1 MSVHYKFKSTL
12 NFDTITFDGLHISV
26 ADLKREI
33 IQQKRLGKIID
44 FDLQITNAQSKEEY
58 KDDGVLIP
66 KNTTLIISRI
76 PIAHPPK
83 KGWEP
88 PAAADNAFAA
98 ATSKQEAFNM
108 DLSKMQGSEEDK
120 IQAMMMQSTV
130 DYDPKT
136 YHRIKGQSQVGE
148 VPASYRCNKCK
159 KSGHWIKNCPF
170 ILGKDQVEVKRNTG
184 IPRSFRDK
192 QEAAESETSNFVVPA
207 EQNQEIPEDLI
218 CGICRDIFVDAVMI
232 PCCGSSFCDDCVRT
246 SLLES
251 EDSECPDCKEK
262 NCSPGSLIPNR
273 FLRNSVNA
281 FKNETGYK
289 ISAVKSV
296 KNDEKPAVEKKEV
309 EEKPPLKEEEAEP
322 EKPEKT
328 EEPKEETETNGKKAP
343 KSVSPEPA
351 PPQATESSSS
361 SAAQKEKDKYD
372 SDYEDNITITMPQAA
387 AASDSTAISTKKQP
401 SPGYSH
407 RTSESSSHRRES
419 ERKSDY
425 DHKHHRP
432 SSRSER
438 ERERERERDR
448 DRDREHG
455 KGERSLLPTPIGTL
469 PSYQGHMMG
478 SESEDARRSSAY
490 KPPYMQMQ
498 RGPPVPMHMMPMH
511 IPTYNNGYSSMGQRP
526 PLSYV
531 PYQNQPPV
539 HPMRTPYGSSGGSM
553 NMNMSSQPFQSPN
566 LASIYQGVAAKV
578 GSGLIDDPLEA
589 FNRIMKEK
597 ERKKVDRFRS
607 TDHHHRSRS
616 PDRQRHRFKS
626 PVYEKD
632 SPRDNHKDKRPR
644 SRERK
649 REYSYERNVRLQ
661 RPSRQPLDGSKSP
674 GGRIKRSGHRRSSSP
689 KQAYKPD
696 YREKPYSAPFA
707 PKPVDAV
714 EPPPPGFE
722 SLQLTNDE
730 DGYNRNK
737 HAPPGSEA
745 SHGSKEH
752 HSRSSK
758 RSEERGRHDDE
769 LPRKRHRS
777 RSQSKDHPKPNDG
790 GSSYRS
796 LTPPVKITTPKM
808 MATQFRERDYS
819 PKTPERRIHD
829 DEYLPTKPA
838 KAPGTEDVEM
848 GQQQTLG
855 KENKAKS
862 PAQQSSKERKKKKK
876 DKAERKK
883 SKKDKRAAKKEKLEQ
898 RQKKSSSLNR
908 SDSEINNSLLL
919 NNEKDYKMLSTSPL
933 ASSAFE
939 IEADPARS
947 APENL
952 ISDKSHAYIDIDACK
967 KDEQEGRSE
976 SVSVSKWELDESNLN
991 LEFDSAAKKSAA
1003 NPDDDHSEITSD
1015 VLRKAENAIFAKAI
1029 NAIRPVEFQVIINSK
1044 GSSKDRSVAIRN
1056 DKERSPTPPKR
1067 TTTTSSSS
1075 SKSVKE
1081 RLGNKVVRSPTPDR
1095 SKARRRPE
1103 AAPAGKSSDEGRSNR
1118 NDSRRRDNKSRDRE
1132 RDRDRDRP
1140 VQGRRQSP
1148 ENDRHRRQSPEND
1161 RHRRQSPENDKH
1173 RRQYNKDRLDSK
1185 LSKHD
1190 QINSSDDLDRRGS
1203 GPKNSN
1209 SKSNEGRMVSS
1220 VGAVKTCRPD
1230 NPFRKFIESSSSS
1243 SLVVK
1248 YDNTIQKG
1256 GGGGGGVSD
1265 DSDQR
1270 KQKDKKQKKNTKYSS
1285 TESLRGDR
1293 QRKDMKSKKK
1303 SKILKKKKKSK
1314 K

>member
-33 IQQKRLGKIID
+33 VQQKRLGKIID

-76 PIAHPPK
+76 PIAHPAK

-88 PAAADNAFAA
+88 PPAADNAFAA
-98 ATSKQEAFNM
+98 ATSKQDAFNM

-192 QEAAESETSNFVVPA
+192 QDAPESETSNFVLPA

-289 ISAVKSV
+289 ISAVKLV
-296 KNDEKPAVEKKEV
+296 KHEEKPAVEKKEV
-309 EEKPPLKEEEAEP
+309 EEKPPLREEETAP
-322 EKPEKT
+322 EKPAET
-328 EEPKEETETNGKKAP
+328 EGQKEETETNGKKAP
-343 KSVSPEPA
+343 KSESPEPA
-351 PPQATESSSS
+351 PLPPQTIESSSS
-361 SAAQKEKDKYD
+361 AVVQKEKDKYD
-372 SDYEDNITITMPQAA
+372 SDYEDNITITMPKAA
-387 AASDSTAISTKKQP
+387 AASESSAISTKKQS
-401 SPGYSH
+401 SPGYSN
-407 RTSESSSHRRES
+407 RISESSSHRRES
-419 ERKSDY
+419 DRKSDY
-425 DHKHHRP
+425 EHRHHRP

-438 ERERERERDR
+438 ERERDR
-448 DRDREHG
+448 DRDREPG

-511 IPTYNNGYSSMGQRP
+511 IPNYNNGYSNMGQRP

-607 TDHHHRSRS
+607 NDHHHRSRS

-626 PVYEKD
+626 PAYEKD
-632 SPRDNHKDKRPR
+632 MPRDNHKDKRPR

-649 REYSYERNVRLQ
+649 REYSYERNTRHP
-661 RPSRQPLDGSKSP
+661 RSSRQPLDGSKSP
-674 GGRIKRSGHRRSSSP
+674 GGRINRSGHRRSSSP
-689 KQAYKPD
+689 KQPYKPD

-707 PKPVDAV
+707 PKPLDVV

-737 HAPPGSEA
+737 HVPPGTET
-745 SHGSKEH
+745 SHGGKEH
-752 HSRSSK
+752 HTRGSK
-758 RSEERGRHDDE
+758 RSEERGRHEDE

-777 RSQSKDHPKPNDG
+777 RSQSKDQPRPNER

-808 MATQFRERDYS
+808 MAAAAQIREHDYS
-819 PKTPERRIHD
+819 PKTPERKIPA
-829 DEYLPTKPA
+829 DEYLPTKV

-848 GQQQTLG
+848 EQQTLG

-862 PAQQSSKERKKKKK
+862 PPQQSSKERKKKKK

-898 RQKKSSSLNR
+898 RQKKSSSMNR
-908 SDSEINNSLLL
+908 SDSEINNSLLI
-919 NNEKDYKMLSTSPL
+919 NNETDYKMVSISPL
-933 ASSAFE
+933 AGPTFE
-939 IEADPARS
+939 IELDPARS
-947 APENL
+947 ATENL
-952 ISDKSHAYIDIDACK
+952 NSDKSHAYIDIDACK
-967 KDEQEGRSE
+967 KDEKEGRSE
-976 SVSVSKWELDESNLN
+976 SVSVSKWELDETNLN

-1067 TTTTSSSS
+1067 NSSSS

-1081 RLGNKVVRSPTPDR
+1081 RLGNKVLRSPTPDR
-1095 SKARRRPE
+1095 SKTRRRQE
-1103 AAPAGKSSDEGRSNR
+1103 AAPVGKSSDEGRSGR
-1118 NDSRRRDNKSRDRE
+1118 HDSRRRENKSRE
-1132 RDRDRDRP
+1132 RDRDRSG
-1140 VQGRRQSP
+1140 QGRRHSP
-1148 ENDRHRRQSPEND
+1148 ENDRHRR
-1161 RHRRQSPENDKH
+1161 HSPENDKH
-1173 RRQYNKDRLDSK
+1173 RRQYNKDRSDTK
-1185 LSKHD
+1185 LAKHD
-1190 QINSSDDLDRRGS
+1190 QINSSDNLNRRGS
-1203 GPKNSN
+1203 GPRNSN
-1209 SKSNEGRMVSS
+1209 SKLNEGRMVSS
-1220 VGAVKTCRPD
+1220 VAAVKTCRPD
-1230 NPFRKFIESSSSS
+1230 NPFRKFVESSSTS

-1256 GGGGGGVSD
+1256 GGGGASD
-1265 DSDQR
+1265 DSIDQR

-1293 QRKDMKSKKK
+1293 QRKDLKSKKK

>member
-33 IQQKRLGKIID
+33 VQQKRLGKIID

-76 PIAHPPK
+76 PIAHPAK

-88 PAAADNAFAA
+88 PAATDNAFAA
-98 ATSKQEAFNM
+98 ATGKQEAFNM

-170 ILGKDQVEVKRNTG
+170 TLGKDQVEVKRNTG

-192 QEAAESETSNFVVPA
+192 QDAAESETSNFVLPA

-289 ISAVKSV
+289 IRAVKSV
-296 KNDEKPAVEKKEV
+296 NKEEKPPVEKKEV
-309 EEKPPLKEEEAEP
+309 EEKPPLREEETEP

-328 EEPKEETETNGKKAP
+328 EEQKEETETNGKKAP
-343 KSVSPEPA
+343 KSESPEPLP
-351 PPQATESSSS
+351 PPQTVESSSS
-361 SAAQKEKDKYD
+361 SSAPQKEKDKYD

-387 AASDSTAISTKKQP
+387 AAASDSTAISTKKP

-419 ERKSDY
+419 DRKADY
-425 DHKHHRP
+425 EHKHHRP

-438 ERERERERDR
+438 ERERERDR
-448 DRDREHG
+448 DRDREPG
-455 KGERSLLPTPIGTL
+455 KERGERSLLPTPIGTL

-511 IPTYNNGYSSMGQRP
+511 MPPYNNGYNSMGQRP

-553 NMNMSSQPFQSPN
+553 NMPMSSQPFQSPN

-607 TDHHHRSRS
+607 NDHHHRSRS

-649 REYSYERNVRLQ
+649 REYSYERNMRHP
-661 RPSRQPLDGSKSP
+661 RSSRQPLDGSKSP
-674 GGRIKRSGHRRSSSP
+674 GGRINRSGHRRSSSP

-696 YREKPYSAPFA
+696 YREKPYNAPFA
-707 PKPVDAV
+707 PKPVDIV

-722 SLQLTNDE
+722 SLQLANDE
-730 DGYNRNK
+730 DAYNRNK
-737 HAPPGSEA
+737 HVPPGTET
-745 SHGSKEH
+745 SHGTKEH

-790 GSSYRS
+790 GGNSHHHRS
-796 LTPPVKITTPKM
+796 QTPPVKITTPKM
-808 MATQFRERDYS
+808 MAVAAQFRERDYS
-819 PKTPERRIHD
+819 PKTPERRMHD
-829 DEYLPTKPA
+829 DEYLPTKA
-838 KAPGTEDVEM
+838 KPPGPEDVEM
-848 GQQQTLG
+848 EQQTLG

-862 PAQQSSKERKKKKK
+862 PTQQSSKERKKKKK

-883 SKKDKRAAKKEKLEQ
+883 NKKDKRAAKKEKLEQ
-898 RQKKSSSLNR
+898 RQKKSSSMNR
-908 SDSEINNSLLL
+908 SDSDINNSSLL
-919 NNEKDYKMLSTSPL
+919 NNEKDYKKMSTSPVV
-933 ASSAFE
+933 STAFE
-939 IEADPARS
+939 IEADPARR
-947 APENL
+947 AAENP

-967 KDEQEGRSE
+967 KDEKEGRSE

-991 LEFDSAAKKSAA
+991 LEFDSATKKSAT

-1067 TTTTSSSS
+1067 TSSSS

-1081 RLGNKVVRSPTPDR
+1081 RLGNKVLRSPTPDR
-1095 SKARRRPE
+1095 SKSRRRQE
-1103 AAPAGKSSDEGRSNR
+1103 AAPAGKNSDEGRSTSGR
-1118 NDSRRRDNKSRDRE
+1118 NDSRRRDNKSRDR
-1132 RDRDRDRP
+1132 DRDRDR
-1140 VQGRRQSP
+1140 S
-1148 ENDRHRRQSPEND
+1148 NDRHRRHSPD
-1161 RHRRQSPENDKH
+1161 NDKN
-1173 RRQYNKDRLDSK
+1173 RRQYNKDRPDTK
-1185 LSKHD
+1185 LAKHD
-1190 QINSSDDLDRRGS
+1190 QINSSDDPDRRGS
-1203 GPKNSN
+1203 GPRNSN
-1209 SKSNEGRMVSS
+1209 SKSNESGRMVSS
-1220 VGAVKTCRPD
+1220 VAAVKTCRPD
-1230 NPFRKFIESSSSS
+1230 NPFRKFVESSSSN

-1248 YDNTIQKG
+1248 YDNTIQKVG
-1256 GGGGGGVSD
+1256 GGGISD
-1265 DSDQR
+1265 DSIDQR
-1270 KQKDKKQKKNTKYSS
+1270 KQKDKKQKKNAKYSS

-1293 QRKDMKSKKK
+1293 QRKDLKSKKK